1 MTNQT
6 APSAAATPAGPAGVD
21 PGRIALVT
29 GAASGVGL
37 ATSRLLLERGHRVIG
52 VDLAGQPGPL
62 GPGDRLA
69 WVSGDVSAEP
79 TWTEALRVSGRAF
92 GASPGV
98 LVLNAARLAVGTV
111 LDTPVST
118 FREVFDVNVYGAVL
132 GLQACLPGMIDR
144 GGGAVVVVVS
154 VNGLLAEQDLAAYN
168 SSKGALI
175 QLVRSAAVD
184 HARDGVRINAVC
196 PTTIDTPFIQ
206 GQLDAV
212 PDPAAFRREMEERHP
227 LGRILRPEEVA
238 SVAVF
243 LTTPEASGMTGASV
257 VVDCGLL
264 ASPDFVTA
272 ARA

>member
-1 MTNQT
+1 MTNQPT
-6 APSAAATPAGPAGVD
+6 APPANAAVPE
-21 PGRIALVT
+21 PGRVCLVT

-37 ATSRLLLERGHRVIG
+37 ATTRLLLGRGDRVIG
-52 VDLAGQPGPL
+52 VDLAGPPGSL
-62 GPGDRLA
+62 APGDRLA
-69 WVSGDVSAEP
+69 WVTGDVSAEP
-79 TWTEALRVSGRAF
+79 TWAEALRVSGQAF
-92 GASPGV
+92 GTSPGV

-111 LDTPVST
+111 LDTPVAT
-118 FREVFDVNVYGAVL
+118 FREVFGVNVYGAVL
-132 GLQACLPGMIDR
+132 GLQACLPGMIAR
-144 GGGAVVVVVS
+144 GGGAVVVIVS

-184 HARDGVRINAVC
+184 HARSGVRINAVC

-212 PDPAAFRREMEERHP
+212 PDPAAFRREMEARRP

-243 LTTPEASGMTGASV
+243 LTTPESSGMTGASV

-272 ARA
+272 SDA

>member
-1 MTNQT
+1 MNT
-6 APSAAATPAGPAGVD
+6 ADMNPAVPD
-21 PGRIALVT
+21 PGRVGLVT

-37 ATSRLLLERGHRVIG
+37 ATTRLLLERGHQVIG
-52 VDLAGQPGPL
+52 VDLAGPPGSLAP
-62 GPGDRLA
+62 DERLA
-69 WVSGDVSAEP
+69 WVTGDVSAEP
-79 TWTEALRVSGRAF
+79 TWAEALRVADRAF
-92 GASPGV
+92 GTSPGV

-111 LDTPVST
+111 LDTPVAT
-118 FREVFDVNVYGAVL
+118 FRQVFDVNVYGAVL

-144 GGGAVVVVVS
+144 GGGAVVVTVS

-168 SSKGALI
+168 ASKGALI

-184 HARDGVRINAVC
+184 HARSGVRVNAVC
-196 PTTIDTPFIQ
+196 PSTIDTPFIQ
-206 GQLDAV
+206 GQLDSV
-212 PDPAAFRREMEERHP
+212 PDPEAFRREMEARHP

-272 ARA
+272 NGA